1 MVIYSCDTAEY
12 QAERVGLVKTY
23 ASPVMSRLGMSCV
36 ATVGVKLRF
45 SVRGFATHFFY
56 GRDPLAKNTR
66 HRVKTGTTKKR
77 KVLFSMSSKTE
88 ERSAKET
95 LENLKKLGIKIIVA
109 IVVVALVAGISSVAA
124 GKRVEKKYQ
133 ETVQKY
139 EDKIDVLEDEHNQM
153 VRRYTNVSTEVDLN
167 LLDTKIAEI
176 AELATMEY
184 RYTDAGRFSD
194 GKELFGFEVPF
205 LKKSFTAKW
214 EGVIKAGID
223 MGQITYDVNDE
234 DYILTIGIPAAK
246 ILSHEILNDTIET
259 LDETKN
265 IFNPISVNDVR
276 RFDAASKEEMEKRAI
291 ESDILDKAKENAKNV
306 IAQIFAESPSIYKIQ
321 FIDLDQGDTAQ

>member
-1 MVIYSCDTAEY
+1 M
-12 QAERVGLVKTY
+12 VKTY

-45 SVRGFATHFFY
+45 SVRGFATHFFCE
-56 GRDPLAKNTR
+56 RVPLAKNTR
-66 HRVKTGTTKKR
+66 RRVKTGTTKKR

-109 IVVVALVAGISSVAA
+109 LVAVALVAGISSVAA
-124 GKRVEKKYQ
+124 SKRVDKKYR
-133 ETVQKY
+133 ETVQEYK
-139 EDKIDVLEDEHNQM
+139 DKIKTLEDEQEEI
-153 VRRYTNVSTEVDLN
+153 VRTYTNVSTEVDLN
-167 LLDTKIAEI
+167 LLNTKIAEI

-184 RYTDAGRFSD
+184 HYTDAGRFSD

-223 MGQITYDVNDE
+223 MNQVTYSANE
-234 DYILTIGIPAAK
+234 EGHILTIGIPEAK
-246 ILSHEILNDTIET
+246 ILSHEILNNTIET

-276 RFDAASKEEMEKRAI
+276 KFDDASKEEMEKRAT
-291 ESDILDKAKENAKNV
+291 ESGILDKAQENAKNV
-306 IAQIFAESPSIYKIQ
+306 IASIFAENPSIYKIQ
-321 FIDLDQGDTAQ
+321 FVNLDQGDTAQ